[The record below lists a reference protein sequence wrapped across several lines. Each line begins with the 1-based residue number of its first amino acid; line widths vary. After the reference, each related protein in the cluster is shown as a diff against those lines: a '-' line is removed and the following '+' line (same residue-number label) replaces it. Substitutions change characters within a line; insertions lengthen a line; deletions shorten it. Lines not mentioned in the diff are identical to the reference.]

1 MVTDTVVHSN
11 LAIPPGEY
19 LEEVL
24 EELGMTKDELARR
37 MGRPASKLTAIFKGE
52 KSITPE
58 TSLQLETVT
67 GVPAHIWSGLES
79 EYQLTQAKNE
89 QAKQLKAETHLVTRF
104 CYRFLVNAGEI
115 ESLTKPEKKV
125 RELQEF
131 FGVTSL
137 HRVFELN
144 RYQAVFRCGK
154 AGEQSPEAVAAWLR
168 LGERRAHRTECRPHN
183 EKRLRG
189 LLENLRSLTLKQP
202 GEFRPRLREMMAECG
217 VALVICPHFP
227 KTKAQGATFW
237 LGRDKAVLMITNR
250 GKWADIFWF
259 SLFHE
264 IGHILLHG
272 KKATILEL
280 DGDSQR
286 EEEANRF
293 AADVLIPPR
302 MWKEFL
308 IQGNFYKDSVKRF
321 AEKAG
326 IHPGIVVGRLQKE
339 KVIKPQWLND
349 LRERVDWQ
357 EQI

>member
-1 MVTDTVVHSN
+1 
-11 LAIPPGEY
+11 
-19 LEEVL
+19 
-24 EELGMTKDELARR
+24 
-37 MGRPASKLTAIFKGE
+37 
-52 KSITPE
+52 
-58 TSLQLETVT
+58 
-67 GVPAHIWSGLES
+67 
-79 EYQLTQAKNE
+79 
-89 QAKQLKAETHLVTRF
+89 
-104 CYRFLVNAGEI
+104 
-115 ESLTKPEKKV
+115 
-125 RELQEF
+125 
-131 FGVTSL
+131 
-137 HRVFELN
+137 
-144 RYQAVFRCGK
+144 
-154 AGEQSPEAVAAWLR
+154 
-168 LGERRAHRTECRPHN
+168 
-183 EKRLRG
+183 
-189 LLENLRSLTLKQP
+189 LENLRSLTLKQP